1 MKKCQTTR
9 RLCGSALSFDIT
21 GCITETRISEERLLL
36 LSNAMMKTIS
46 KSPSHSRSAIRDRA
60 KQMGYSI
67 QECFAFEGCYFILDA
82 STSVVIAGAQDFLA
96 WDDVVRW
103 VHEAGSAPT
112 LQ

>member
-1 MKKCQTTR
+1 
-9 RLCGSALSFDIT
+9 
-21 GCITETRISEERLLL
+21 
-36 LSNAMMKTIS
+36 MKTTA
-46 KSPSHSRSAIRDRA
+46 KSASHSQSAIRDRA

>member
-1 MKKCQTTR
+1 
-9 RLCGSALSFDIT
+9 
-21 GCITETRISEERLLL
+21 
-36 LSNAMMKTIS
+36 
-46 KSPSHSRSAIRDRA
+46 
-60 KQMGYSI
+60 MGYSI